1 MKVWPSFIVALVCMP
16 VFAVQDAAE
25 QAADEDVDS
34 TSDTHVHL
42 FPIVHYRKSD
52 EKTKVK
58 VLDVVVAQ
66 GFTRSRKGEKSRTK
80 VLDVPFASLAK
91 VSKDGEGGSKVKLVN
106 VPFFSLVDTEKRADG
121 RFSRQFIK
129 LPIVGSVFRHKRTK
143 DKESFKFLFFE
154 FSKRNKDAGISE
166 EEEEPENRHEPRRHG
181 NRSSV

>member
-1 MKVWPSFIVALVCMP
+1 MKVWSLFLVVLVSMP
-16 VFAVQDAAE
+16 VFAVQDAPE
-25 QAADEDVDS
+25 PAADEGVDAA
-34 TSDTHVHL
+34 SDTHVHL
-42 FPIVHYRKSD
+42 FPLVHYRKSD

-58 VLDVVVAQ
+58 VLDAIVAQ
-66 GFTRSRKGEKSRTK
+66 GFTHSRKGEKSRTK

-106 VPFFSLVDTEKRADG
+106 VPFFSLVDAEKHADG
-121 RFSRQFIK
+121 RFNRRIIK

-143 DKESFKFLFFE
+143 EKESFKFLFFE